1 MSTGRRRALVAA
13 AGVVVVVTAVSAA
26 LARGGSG
33 GTSTSATDA
42 GPWIERAI
50 KPAGPATPVDPERW
64 TGPQGRTG
72 QFVVG
77 CDYSHSGSNDPI
89 VHFGMAGMSHRHD
102 FYGSVSTDED
112 STPEKMAKGDTTC
125 DKKVD
130 DAAYW
135 QPTLYDHDEVVEPMD
150 LHAYYRAAP
159 GVDPQDVEPFPFGL
173 ALIAGDMTATT
184 PQAGDATG
192 WTCGSRTDLHD
203 DPPTCTPSAPL
214 HLVLTFQDC
223 WDGQYL
229 DSADHR
235 SHVAY
240 SKGGECPTTH
250 PVHIP
255 QLTTSIRFPIWNGGH
270 DLKLASGNIYSA
282 HGDFLN
288 AWDPAGLK
296 REIDGCIKRGVV
308 CDLASNREEEDLF
321 ASGPLPT
328 KAEAEAAD
336 EANGSKADRA
346 N

>member
-1 MSTGRRRALVAA
+1 MTSGRRRALVAVI
-13 AGVVVVVTAVSAA
+13 GVVAVVAAVSVAVA
-26 LARGGSG
+26 LRGGSDD
-33 GTSTSATDA
+33 TATTDP
-42 GPWIERAI
+42 GPWTERAI
-50 KPAGPATPVDPERW
+50 KPAGPELPSNPERW

-77 CDYSHSGSNDPI
+77 CDYSHSGPNDPI
-89 VHFGMAGMSHRHD
+89 VHFGMEGMSHQHD
-102 FYGSVSTDED
+102 FYGSVGTDQA
-112 STPEKMAKGDTTC
+112 STPEAMAEDDTTC

-135 QPTLYDHDEVVEPMD
+135 QPALYDHDEVVEPMD

-159 GVDPQDVEPFPFGL
+159 GVDPADVEPFPFGL
-173 ALIAGDMTATT
+173 ALIAGDQTATE

-192 WTCGSRTDLHD
+192 WTCGTRTHLSD
-203 DPPTCTPSAPL
+203 DPPVCPASAPL

-223 WDGQYL
+223 WDGEYL
-229 DSADHR
+229 DSEDHQ
-235 SHVAY
+235 SHATY
-240 SKGGECPTTH
+240 SSDGECPATH

-255 QLTTSIRFPIWNGGH
+255 QLTASIRFPIWGDGH

-288 AWDPAGLK
+288 AWDPEGLQ

-328 KAEAEAAD
+328 KEEAATAD
-336 EANGSKADRA
+336 KKAPA
-346 N
+346 GG

>member
-13 AGVVVVVTAVSAA
+13 AGVAVVVAAVSVA
-26 LARGGSG
+26 LARSGSDG
-33 GTSTSATDA
+33 TTTSTAGE
-42 GPWIERAI
+42 GPWTERAI
-50 KPAGPATPVDPERW
+50 KPAGPATPQDPDRW
-64 TGPQGRTG
+64 VGPQGKTG

-89 VHFGMAGMSHRHD
+89 VHFGMEGMSHRHD
-102 FYGSVSTDED
+102 FYGSVHTDER
-112 STPEKMAKGDTTC
+112 STPETMAEGDTTC

-159 GVDPQDVEPFPFGL
+159 GVDPQDIEPFPFGL
-173 ALIAGDMTATT
+173 SLIAGDMTATT

-203 DPPTCTPSAPL
+203 DPPTCSPSAPL

-229 DSADHR
+229 DSEDHK

-240 SKGGECPTTH
+240 SRDGQCPKTH

-270 DLKLASGNIYSA
+270 DLTLASGNIYSA

-288 AWDPAGLK
+288 AWDPAGLQ

-336 EANGSKADRA
+336 RA
-346 N
+346 SETGASN